1 VGLERV
7 FRGASESLGGRR
19 VAYWTTIKPTS
30 RRRGLSR
37 FIESRLIRPARQ
49 ARCIRGQGEGLEIRH
64 SKPVQASCVAASLA
78 ILAAALALMQ
88 APAAA
93 FAADFTWTGTAAVNP
108 EADNWSTPAN
118 WEGTVPAGSVGRLT
132 FPALP
137 EPPCGTQPDEF
148 AACYLSKN
156 DISGL
161 VVNSISI
168 DDGVSYL
175 LSGNSVRLGRGGLTA
190 APSASDP
197 RMVLVPQLELPLM
210 LSAPQTWSIV
220 GGSHGQ
226 QLGVDGAVTGES
238 ESLGIHF
245 RESGFLNLSNDVEV
259 GRVSISGGGGLSLAR
274 PPGSEGLLSL
284 NGADGNPVE
293 LGKGSSL
300 AAYGLH
306 SAIGPLTVRSGRL
319 QVGEGLPPEGTL
331 TVAGSLKLDS
341 RTNVSLYIAHGA
353 TPGTDFSQLRV
364 SGKVH
369 LHGAHL
375 RLGGVSSRKGHGQC
389 AGLRVGDAYPLIKTS
404 GGLSGRFD
412 GIADGATIP
421 LEFCHAHVA
430 PSLRID
436 YRRHALV
443 ATVQAAGTGRQ

>member
-1 VGLERV
+1 
-7 FRGASESLGGRR
+7 
-19 VAYWTTIKPTS
+19 
-30 RRRGLSR
+30 
-37 FIESRLIRPARQ
+37 
-49 ARCIRGQGEGLEIRH
+49 
-64 SKPVQASCVAASLA
+64 
-78 ILAAALALMQ
+78 
-88 APAAA
+88 
-93 FAADFTWTGTAAVNP
+93 
-108 EADNWSTPAN
+108 
-118 WEGTVPAGSVGRLT
+118 VPAGSVGRLT
-132 FPALP
+132 FSALP

-148 AACYLSKN
+148 VACYLSRN

-168 DDGVSYL
+168 DDGVNYL
-175 LSGNSVRLGRGGLTA
+175 LSGNSVTLGGGGLTA
-190 APSASDP
+190 SPSANDP
-197 RMVLVPQLELPLM
+197 RVVLVPQLELPLT
-210 LSAPQTWSIV
+210 LGAPQTWSIA

-245 RESGFLNLSNDVEV
+245 SASGFLNLSNDVEV
-259 GRVSISGGGGLSLAR
+259 GRVSISGGGALSLAR
-274 PPGSEGLLSL
+274 PPGSEGPLSL
-284 NGADGNPVE
+284 NGTDGNPVE
-293 LGKGSSL
+293 LGEGSSL

-319 QVGEGLPPEGTL
+319 QVGEGFPPEGTL
-331 TVAGSLKLDS
+331 TVAGSLKLNS
-341 RTNVSLYIAHGA
+341 RTNLSLYIAHGGV

-364 SGKVH
+364 SGKVN

-375 RLGGVSSRKGHGQC
+375 RLGGVSSRNGRRQC
-389 AGLRVGDAYPLIKTS
+389 AGLRAGDAYPLIKAS

-421 LEFCHAHVA
+421 LEFCRAHVA

-443 ATVQAAGTGRQ
+443 ATVQAAGHRSSARARP